1 MPLYALAL
9 SATKSGE
16 TYIIP
21 AHVVAPTRTLAQ
33 EAGLI
38 EAKRRFPENS
48 GYASHLATAGMIGDD
63 SIKAAGWTK
72 RRVRKVRMND

>member
-21 AHVVAPTRTLAQ
+21 AHVVAPTKTMAQ
-33 EAGLI
+33 EAGLV
-38 EAKRRFPENS
+38 EAKRRFPEGS
-48 GYASHLATAGMIGDD
+48 GYANHLAMAGMVDDD
-63 SIKAAGWTK
+63 SIKAAGWTHK
-72 RRVRKVRMND
+72 RIRAKKAVD